1 MLDVQVGQVSA
12 RRQGG
17 FSTVAV
23 CRVRDG
29 GEAVSKY
36 HAEKTTVDG
45 ITFDSRAEAKR
56 WQTLCMLE
64 KAGQIS
70 NIKRQVAYQLAPG
83 VKLLGETRNR
93 PAIRYV
99 ADFAYLDKWGREVV
113 EDVKG
118 MDTPM
123 SRLKRHLMATTL
135 GVFVGI
141 VK

>member
-1 MLDVQVGQVSA
+1 M
-12 RRQGG
+12 
-17 FSTVAV
+17 
-23 CRVRDG
+23 
-29 GEAVSKY
+29 SKY

-45 ITFDSRAEAKR
+45 ITFDSKAEAKR